1 MAATMSLAA
10 ACATAGRGATSSI
23 GGAEWHAIEIDGTA
37 AVPNDV
43 SQRPSLLVD
52 IDSARVSG
60 SAGCNRFGGGATVS
74 GETIR
79 FTKLFS
85 TRRACIDDRL
95 NQQETRY
102 LAALEAVDRFSISGD
117 TLTLFAAG
125 QPRAKFTR

>member
-1 MAATMSLAA
+1 
-10 ACATAGRGATSSI
+10 
-23 GGAEWHAIEIDGTA
+23 
-37 AVPNDV
+37 
-43 SQRPSLLVD
+43 
-52 IDSARVSG
+52 
-60 SAGCNRFGGGATVS
+60 VS